1 VNGENKKRK
10 EGVEF
15 SSQNKNSAETEY
27 VSNFI
32 HKEGD
37 KQV

>member
-1 VNGENKKRK
+1 MGKIKIRK

-15 SSQNKNSAETEY
+15 SSQNKNSAET
-27 VSNFI
+27 VCFKFI

-37 KQV
+37 KKV